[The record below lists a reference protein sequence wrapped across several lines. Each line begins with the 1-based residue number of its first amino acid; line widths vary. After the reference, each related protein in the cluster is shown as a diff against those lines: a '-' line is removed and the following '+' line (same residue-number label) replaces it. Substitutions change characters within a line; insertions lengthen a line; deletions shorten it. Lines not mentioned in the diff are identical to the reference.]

1 VPTGNIVLIVVL
13 VFVVQAGL
21 IGRTRG
27 EDLVGKILT
36 LRVSSTSRSTRTS
49 TSRRITDFA
58 TSSSYLKAN
67 PPGGH
72 FPESICRFKT
82 L

>member
-1 VPTGNIVLIVVL
+1 MLIVVL

-27 EDLVGKILT
+27 EYLVGKILT
-36 LRVSSTSRSTRTS
+36 LRVSSTSRSTK
-49 TSRRITDFA
+49 DENEQ
-58 TSSSYLKAN
+58 KDN
-67 PPGGH
+67 
-72 FPESICRFKT
+72 RFRNG